1 MAKKELVVKEPAS
14 LTEIVNEESLVVE
27 PNTSLVFRTNF
38 PELEAKL
45 SKALAKYKGIKVTDS
60 NFEQFKLIKK
70 ECSSLRILLENRK
83 KEAVKAYIELPKDR
97 LVAEFA
103 TFQSLIAEVEGS
115 LDAQFDVY
123 EEERKGALRAVLS
136 GYVQEAVEKYGLR
149 DEFSQKI
156 ELKKSYFNK
165 TAKESETR
173 ADIMNQALSLKKEQ
187 DTLDESAKM
196 IISYCEREPLLNSSF
211 WVNQLQYR
219 SLASILSDIET
230 EISRLRVKK
239 QEVDEKKNTE
249 QEVIKSNQNDAQT
262 DEEYE
267 DEENED
273 EDGSVVIATVEM
285 TYPVELGSVIAT
297 FFKQQNIKAKILDK
311 RYRR

>member
-1 MAKKELVVKEPAS
+1 M
-14 LTEIVNEESLVVE
+14 NEEALVVE
-27 PNTSLVFRTNF
+27 PNTSLVFKTNF
-38 PELEAKL
+38 SELEAKL
-45 SKALAKYKGIKVTDS
+45 SKVLSKYKGIKVTDS
-60 NFEQFKLIKK
+60 NFEQCKLIKK
-70 ECSSLRILLENRK
+70 ECASLRILLENRK
-83 KEAVKAYIELPKDR
+83 KEAVKAYIELPKNR

-103 TFQSLIAEVEGS
+103 AFQSLIAEVEES

-123 EEERKGALRAVLS
+123 EEERKEALREVLF
-136 GYVQEAVEKYGLR
+136 GYVQEAVTKYELR
-149 DEFSQKI
+149 EEFAQKI

-173 ADIMNQALSLKKEQ
+173 ADIMNQALELKKEQ
-187 DTLDESAKM
+187 DSLDESAKM

-219 SLASILSDIET
+219 SLASILSDIEA
-230 EISRLRVKK
+230 EIARLRVKK
-239 QEVDEKKNTE
+239 QEVDERKNTE
-249 QEVIKSNQNDAQT
+249 QQEVVKSNQNDAQN
-262 DEEYE
+262 DEEDE
-267 DEENED
+267 DENED

-297 FFKQQNIKAKILDK
+297 FFKQQNIKTKILDK